1 MKTMDARALSVLY
14 ERHLAEDLEPPVAA
28 DVDRLGTKAML
39 RACRRLAHGE
49 LREEDYP
56 VVWLWSDLHLG
67 HSETINA
74 FVRPFR
80 SAQVMD
86 DALFG
91 RWRRVVGPE
100 DAIVCLGDV
109 AVHGLSGTRLE
120 LVRETPGWKVLV
132 IGNHD
137 VRPDGSLAVDAFDEV
152 HSSLYVAGDPPLLMT
167 HMPLRAVPEG
177 CVNVHG
183 HLHGAR
189 MPGVTPHIN
198 VSVEQTHYRPRP
210 LTAIRRLA
218 ARLVRGEVVVGRTT
232 AHQLAQVV

>member
-1 MKTMDARALSVLY
+1 MKTMNARVLRVLT
-14 ERHLAEDLEPPVAA
+14 ERELAEDLEPPVAE
-28 DVDRLGTKAML
+28 DVDCLGTKAML
-39 RACRRLAHGE
+39 LASRRLVPGE

-56 VVWLWSDLHLG
+56 TVWVWSDLHLG
-67 HSETINA
+67 HRESIAT

-80 SAQVMD
+80 SAEAMD

-91 RWRRVVGPE
+91 RWRRTVSPD

-109 AVHGLSGTRLE
+109 AVHGLSGRRLE
-120 LVRETPGWKVLV
+120 RVREAPGWKVLV

-137 VRPDGSLAVDAFDEV
+137 VRPDGTLAADAFDEV
-152 HSSLYVAGDPPLLMT
+152 YSSLYVAGDPSLLMT
-167 HMPLRAVPEG
+167 HMPLRAVPDG

-198 VSVEQTHYRPRP
+198 ASVEQVHYRPRP

-232 AHQLAQVV
+232 AHQLGQVV